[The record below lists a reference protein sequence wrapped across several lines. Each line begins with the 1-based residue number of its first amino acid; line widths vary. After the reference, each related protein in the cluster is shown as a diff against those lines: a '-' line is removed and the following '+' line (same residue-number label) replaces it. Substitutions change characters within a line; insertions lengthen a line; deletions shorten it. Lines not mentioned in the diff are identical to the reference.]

1 MISRVDEM
9 VVELIRWV
17 EDYVSSI
24 TAALPP
30 KLLLE
35 APPKLPEEGLLPPNS
50 PPTPAVQG

>member
-1 MISRVDEM
+1 MTSRVDEM
-9 VVELIRWV
+9 VVGFIGWV
-17 EDYVSSI
+17 EDYVSSF